1 MHTSCSS
8 NRYRPLPKRVL
19 DLRRFLADRKLI
31 LRQHVYEDGRY
42 ACLSYCWGSDNF
54 LCLTEDN
61 EKQLLDDVPWDS
73 LPQTYKDAVLVT
85 AGLGIP
91 FLWIDALCIMQNP
104 SNPKDWEEQS
114 TVMHK
119 IYGDA
124 FLCIAAANA
133 HRVTDGFLSQR
144 RPFEFPQVLECDDL
158 VVYGRKAFDHV
169 PFIYDNKMQY
179 WGNPLRDRGW
189 CFQEH
194 ILSRRILHFGE
205 EEMFFECKES
215 SICECG
221 VFSGCFQSELPTTAL
236 RAFLSSLFRM
246 EKTSP
251 NKSWME
257 FVAEYSWREF
267 SNENDRLPAI
277 SGLAKFIQH
286 RFGNVYLAGHW
297 AGQDLLESL
306 LWYAGTEFPRELDR
320 GAYRAPTW
328 SWASIKGGFERHR
341 FPNFKTLPGTEVLEA
356 LTHLSTDDPT
366 GAVSYGHLR
375 IRGVFMYAKVTAD
388 ILCDGSFSR
397 WVVERNGTNTTIFT
411 DLQSDWESGSCE
423 AAYAALCWYVGTSH
437 DEEADADWK
446 DLAQLIVLRQH
457 SKFAQLYER
466 VGRGRVVG
474 CEIKFLEGWEQCW
487 KELIVI

>member
-1 MHTSCSS
+1 M
-8 NRYRPLPKRVL
+8 L

-42 ACLSYCWGSDNF
+42 ACLSYCWGSDTF
-54 LCLTEDN
+54 LRLTEDN

-114 TVMHK
+114 TVMHE
-119 IYGDA
+119 IYGHA

-133 HRVTDGFLSQR
+133 RRATDGFLSQR
-144 RPFEFPQVLECDDL
+144 RSFEFPQVLKCDDL

-169 PFIYDNKMQY
+169 PFIYDGKMEY

-194 ILSRRILHFGE
+194 VLSRRILHFGE

-221 VFSGCFQSELPTTAL
+221 VFSGYFQSELPITAF
-236 RAFLSSLFRM
+236 RAFLSSLSRM

-257 FVAEYSWREF
+257 FVAEYSCRDF

-277 SGLAKFIQH
+277 SGLAKIIHH
-286 RFGNVYLAGHW
+286 RLGNAYLAGHW
-297 AGQDLLESL
+297 FGQDLLESL
-306 LWYAGTEFPRELDR
+306 LWYAATELPLRR
-320 GAYRAPTW
+320 KPHASAYRAPTW
-328 SWASIKGGFERHR
+328 SWASIERR
-341 FPNFKTLPGTEVLEA
+341 FVCDRYSNFKTLPGTEVLEA

-375 IRGVFMYAKVTAD
+375 IKGVFMYAKVTTDQLRNGGDFWA
-388 ILCDGSFSR
+388 
-397 WVVERNGTNTTIFT
+397 VERNGTNTTMFA
-411 DLQSDWESGSCE
+411 DLDSGWEFGSCE

-437 DEEADADWK
+437 DDDADDWK

-466 VGRGRVVG
+466 VGRGRVLG
-474 CEIKFLEGWEQCW
+474 CELKFLEGWEQCW
-487 KELIVI
+487 KELIII